1 MKKKEVFDE
10 SEIIDL
16 GDVELTEE
24 EDKIFTAMIEQ
35 SDKEIEEMR
44 MQIRWNKKQIDVV
57 KRASEIIWIPYQ
69 TYYVKHIVYKKA
81 MEDI

>member
-1 MKKKEVFDE
+1 MKKKEVFDA

-35 SDKEIEEMR
+35 ADKEIEEIKR
-44 MQIRWNKKQIDVV
+44 QIKITN
-57 KRASEIIWIPYQ
+57 
-69 TYYVKHIVYKKA
+69 
-81 MEDI
+81 

>member
-57 KRASEIIWIPYQ
+57 KRASEII
-69 TYYVKHIVYKKA
+69 
-81 MEDI
+81 